1 MSTRQSP
8 DLSGILPAA
17 SGDSVRQIDCKT
29 EEEFIMSM
37 IRVENITFSYPSSF
51 DPVFEN
57 VRMETRTCR
66 KKRKRKNNFA
76 ETSSW
81 RV

>member
-51 DPVFEN
+51 DPVLK
-57 VRMETRTCR
+57 M
-66 KKRKRKNNFA
+66 
-76 ETSSW
+76 
-81 RV
+81 